1 MRRCFSA
8 APSQPLSMPELQA
21 WCKQR
26 GFVFEGSEL
35 YGGIGAGFDYG
46 PLGAALK
53 RNVEAAW
60 WRDFVERRPDCVALD
75 TGQLLSPRVWEAS
88 GHVGSFSDPLS
99 ECATCKRRVRADAA
113 VGAALAGWGGA
124 PLPPWLSSAR
134 DPGALG
140 AERLGEALRLLGV
153 RCACGAAGERGFG
166 APRPFNLLFR
176 TAVGATGAGGD
187 AYLRPETAQGA
198 YIHLLNVLHAT
209 RRRLPLGVGQAGTSF
224 RNEIAVGNF
233 LFRTREFEQME
244 LQYFCRPADSAAAFD
259 AWVGR
264 CEEWLA
270 RVAGLQPGSVRRAS
284 YAKEELAHY
293 ALATTDL
300 EFKFPFGWGE
310 LWGIANRGDYDLR
323 AHSAASGATLQYTDP
338 VTGEVRCWEGGG
350 LTGRLGGRGRTPA
363 PRPTRCYLTLPLFR
377 ARRRFSRTWWSPR
390 WAWGACCLPC
400 FATAW

>member
-1 MRRCFSA
+1 MV
-8 APSQPLSMPELQA
+8 ELHA

-35 YGGIGAGFDYG
+35 YGSIGAGFDYG

-75 TGQLLSPRVWEAS
+75 SGILLSPRVWEAS

-113 VGAALAGWGGA
+113 VGAALAAAAGAGGGTA
-124 PLPPWLSSAR
+124 ALPAWLTGAR

-153 RCACGAAGERGFG
+153 RCACGASGERGFG

-176 TAVGATGAGGD
+176 TAVGATGGAVGG
-187 AYLRPETAQGA
+187 AVGGAFLRPETAQGA
-198 YIHLLNVLHAT
+198 YIHFLNVLTAT

-244 LQYFCRPADSAAAFD
+244 LQYFCHPRDSAAAFGE
-259 AWVGR
+259 WVAR
-264 CEEWLA
+264 CEDWLE
-270 RVAGLQPGSVRRAS
+270 RVAGLRRGSVRRAS

-310 LWGIANRGDYDLR
+310 LWGVANRGDFDLK
-323 AHSAASGATLQYTDP
+323 AHSGASGSALQYTDP
-338 VTGEVRCWEGGG
+338 ATGEVSAAVIIAG
-350 LTGRLGGRGRTPA
+350 L
-363 PRPTRCYLTLPLFR
+363 
-377 ARRRFSRTWWSPR
+377 
-390 WAWGACCLPC
+390 
-400 FATAW
+400 

>member
-1 MRRCFSA
+1 MLLLRAVLRRRCFSSPA
-8 APSQPLSMPELQA
+8 GAAAATAPSFQPLSMAELQA

-26 GFVFEGSEL
+26 GFVYEGSEL

-60 WRDFVERRPDCVALD
+60 WRDFVERRPECVALG

-88 GHVGSFSDPLS
+88 GHVAGFADPLS

-113 VGAALAGWGGA
+113 VGSALAGFSGA
-124 PLPPWLSSAR
+124 AAALPAWLTGVR

-140 AERLGEALRLLGV
+140 AERLGQALRLLSV
-153 RCACGAAGERGFG
+153 RCACGASGERGFG

-176 TAVGATGAGGD
+176 TSVGATGGGGD

-198 YIHLLNVLHAT
+198 YVHFLNVLHAT
-209 RRRLPLGVGQAGTSF
+209 RKRLPLGVGQVGTSF

-244 LQYFCRPADSAAAFD
+244 LQYFCHPRDSAAAH
-259 AWVGR
+259 ATWVGR
-264 CEEWLA
+264 CEAWLLG
-270 RVAGLQPGSVRRAS
+270 VAGLRRDSVRRAVH
-284 YAKEELAHY
+284 AREELAHY

-310 LWGIANRGDYDLR
+310 LWGVANRGDYDLK
-323 AHSAASGATLQYTDP
+323 AHSAASGSALQYTDP
-338 VTGEVRCWEGGG
+338 VSGEVRRPCA
-350 LTGRLGGRGRTPA
+350 LRAFSCA
-363 PRPTRCYLTLPLFR
+363 PL
-377 ARRRFSRTWWSPR
+377 
-390 WAWGACCLPC
+390 
-400 FATAW
+400 